1 MARHTMLLKCFNQA
15 HRLAASL
22 GGFLITVCA
31 TFALGCVVMPVQAL
45 DSLSSTQIM
54 LKKMAMSARNLSYV
68 GTATYEQSGVMRSVK
83 IIHTVRNG
91 LEVERLEY
99 LDGPRH
105 EIIRQGNPVNC
116 ERVSDLLIRGEVL
129 PGAGLDPEQGHAH
142 LEDYYD
148 YSIRGN
154 NRVAGRAVV
163 QVFLQPKDRY
173 RYGHLLSLDKKT
185 GLLLQ
190 SMLINGKGNIMER
203 FQFTAIDIGVVI
215 DESALQP
222 KMGQHIVARADL
234 SPCGLAGQGKDQ
246 LASKV
251 DDLPAPAITSTNDS
265 TIEASWQVAWVPPGF
280 VLSDFSTDAAR
291 GAEEMMYTDGISAF
305 SVFIDPDNTLQGSN
319 IEARRGATVAY
330 MAKSIKDEKRYT
342 ICVVGEL
349 PMQTARLVAEA
360 VIHGERHY
368 GDMAP

>member
-1 MARHTMLLKCFNQA
+1 MARHTILLKCFNQT
-15 HRLAASL
+15 HSLAASL
-22 GGFLITVCA
+22 GGFLVTVCA
-31 TFALGCVVMPVQAL
+31 ALALGCVVMPVHAM
-45 DSLSSTQIM
+45 DSLSSTQSM
-54 LKKMAMSARNLSYV
+54 LKKMTVSARTLSYV

-105 EIIRQGNPVNC
+105 EIIRQGNPVDC
-116 ERVSDLLIRGEVL
+116 ERVSDLLIKGEVL
-129 PGAGLDPEQGHAH
+129 PRAGLDPKQGHAH

-148 YSIRGN
+148 YSIRGD
-154 NRVAGRAVV
+154 NRVAGRKVV

-190 SMLINGKGNIMER
+190 SMLINRKGNIMER
-203 FQFTAIDIGVVI
+203 FQFTAIDIGAVI

-222 KMGQHIVARADL
+222 KMEQHIVARAGL
-234 SPCGLAGQGKDQ
+234 SPCGFAGHVKNQ
-246 LASKV
+246 LASEV
-251 DDLPAPAITSTNDS
+251 GDPSDQA
-265 TIEASWQVAWVPPGF
+265 IEAPWQVAWVPPGF
-280 VLSDFSTDAAR
+280 VLSDFYIDAAR
-291 GAEEMMYTDGISAF
+291 DAQEMMYTDGISAF
-305 SVFIDPDNTLQGSN
+305 SVFIDPDDTLQGSN
-319 IEARRGATVAY
+319 VEARRGATVAY
-330 MAKSIKDEKRYT
+330 MVKSMKDQKRYI

-360 VIHGERHY
+360 VVLHSEPRH
-368 GDMAP
+368 GDMAQ

>member
-1 MARHTMLLKCFNQA
+1 
-15 HRLAASL
+15 
-22 GGFLITVCA
+22 
-31 TFALGCVVMPVQAL
+31 MPVQAL
-45 DSLSSTQIM
+45 DSLSSAQIM

-68 GTATYEQSGVMRSVK
+68 GTATYEQSGAMRSVK

-154 NRVAGRAVV
+154 NRVAGRKVV

-190 SMLINGKGNIMER
+190 SMLINRKGNIMER

-234 SPCGLAGQGKDQ
+234 SPCGFAGQGKDQ

-251 DDLPAPAITSTNDS
+251 DDSPAPAVTPISDS
-265 TIEASWQVAWVPPGF
+265 TKDPANASTIASTVEASWQVAWVPPGF
-280 VLSDFSTDAAR
+280 VLSDFSTDAVR
-291 GAEEMMYTDGISAF
+291 DTQEMMYTDGISAF
-305 SVFIDPDNTLQGSN
+305 TVFIDPDNTLQGSN

-360 VIHGERHY
+360 VVHGEPHY

>member
-1 MARHTMLLKCFNQA
+1 
-15 HRLAASL
+15 
-22 GGFLITVCA
+22 
-31 TFALGCVVMPVQAL
+31 MPVQAM
-45 DSLSSTQIM
+45 DSLSSTQTM

-105 EIIRQGNPVNC
+105 EIIRQGNPVDC
-116 ERVSDLLIRGEVL
+116 ERVSDLLIKGEVL

-154 NRVAGRAVV
+154 NRVAGRKVV

-190 SMLINGKGNIMER
+190 SMLINRKGNIMER
-203 FQFTAIDIGVVI
+203 FQFTAIDIGAVI

-222 KMGQHIVARADL
+222 KTGQHIVARADL
-234 SPCGLAGQGKDQ
+234 SPCGFAGQVKDQ
-246 LASKV
+246 QASKFH
-251 DDLPAPAITSTNDS
+251 DSPDPAITPISTSTNAPASASTIAS

-280 VLSDFSTDAAR
+280 VLADFSTDAAR
-291 GAEEMMYTDGISAF
+291 GAQEMMYTDGISAF

-360 VIHGERHY
+360 VVLHSEPDH
-368 GDMAP
+368 GDMAQ